1 MGSDDEHASL
11 GTTSGRGS
19 ATGSSLPATRSSSN
33 DSASRSQSLPTR
45 RKELVILTTAGWA
58 LFTVFVL
65 TVIGGLLP
73 LQLRNLAW
81 SQNISRLIVDA
92 GSLALVGLCLV
103 RYGSYLRSRD
113 LPARQSSARPSGSSK
128 PSSGQNNQRVLP
140 LDQSAWDRLAV
151 ERNKLWV
158 RRMAIAGA
166 LGMLLLGSFQVVIF
180 MRGAAALDLEFTQA
194 TLQQRQQFQQL
205 ESALRDAPAERLR
218 QGWIQLKKLDPANL
232 PTTLPA
238 PASQLDELI
247 AEANRN
253 RISSLQNLRGQASSA
268 RFVLG
273 RDCLRVLLAS
283 LVYGWAFWAFFRR
296 A

>member
-1 MGSDDEHASL
+1 
-11 GTTSGRGS
+11 
-19 ATGSSLPATRSSSN
+19 
-33 DSASRSQSLPTR
+33 LPTR

-113 LPARQSSARPSGSSK
+113 LPARQSSARPSGFTKS
-128 PSSGQNNQRVLP
+128 SSGQNNQRALP
-140 LDQSAWDRLAV
+140 LDQSARDRLAM

-166 LGMLLLGSFQVVIF
+166 LGMLLLAPLQVVIF
-180 MRGAAALDLEFTQA
+180 MRGAAALDLEFTKA

-232 PTTLPA
+232 PATLPT
-238 PASQLDELI
+238 PASQLDDLI

-253 RISSLQNLRGQASSA
+253 RDSSLQTLRGQASSA
-268 RFVLG
+268 RFALG
-273 RDCLRVLLAS
+273 RDSLRVLLAS